1 MSAGY
6 VIITAARNEA
16 SYIGHTL
23 RAVTGQTIPPASW
36 IIVSDGSTDGTDAV
50 VKLYAERYPYI
61 HLVNSAP
68 DGARSFGSKARAI
81 NQGYGLA
88 RDVPHDF
95 VAVLD
100 ADVSF
105 EPDYYAAVIERF
117 DLYPSLGLAG
127 GILYDNINGKFVRQT
142 CSLGW
147 SVSGPIQMFRRA
159 CFEAIGGYQP
169 LPRGGIDAVAETSVR
184 MNGWSVRTFP
194 EIQVLHHRRTG
205 AEKGNPLVTCYRDGL
220 KEYGYGSY
228 PLFEA
233 AKAFSRLLHSPPFL
247 GSVLRLSGYGSA
259 WLRREPRNLPPNVLD
274 AVRREQR
281 ARLLGRFHFKGMK
294 GAPCP

>member
-1 MSAGY
+1 MSTGY

-23 RAVTGQTIPPASW
+23 RAVTAQTIPPASW
-36 IIVSDGSTDGTDAV
+36 IIVSDGSTDATDAMA
-50 VKLYAERYPYI
+50 KLYAERYPYI
-61 HLVNSAP
+61 HLINSTP
-68 DGARSFGSKARAI
+68 DGSRSFGSKAKAI
-81 NQGYGLA
+81 NQGYRLA

-105 EPDYYAAVIERF
+105 EPDYYAAVMERF
-117 DLYPSLGLAG
+117 ETRPLLGLAG

-142 CSLGW
+142 CSLDW

-169 LPRGGIDAVAETSVR
+169 LPRGGIDAIAETSVR
-184 MNGWSVRTFP
+184 MKGWSVRTFP

-220 KEYGYGSY
+220 KEYGYGTY

-233 AKAFSRLLHSPPFL
+233 AKAIARLLDRPPLL
-247 GSVLRLSGYGSA
+247 GSVLRLSGYGTA
-259 WLRREPRNLPPNVLD
+259 WLRHEPRLLPPNVLD

-281 ARLLGRFHFKGMK
+281 ARLLEWLHLKGMK
-294 GAPCP
+294 GASCP